1 MIALTLAEIATAI
14 GGELVSGAPDRVVDG
29 SVETDSRLVGAGSV
43 FFALLGEETDGHRF
57 VPGAA
62 EAGAALVVTE
72 RAVELPEGTD
82 TAQVVVAD
90 GYAALAALAHEVVAR
105 VRASSADRVDERGE
119 PAPLRVVGITGSN
132 GKTSTKNML
141 RTILE
146 QHGATVAPQ
155 GSFNNH
161 VGAPVSMLRI
171 THDTRFLVVEMGASG
186 KGHIAKLVSI
196 AEPDVGV
203 VLKVGLAHAGEFGGI
218 EATQRAKSEMVTD
231 LPATATALLNVDDDR
246 VASMRAITD
255 ATVVGFGTSAGADY
269 RISGIE
275 TDRSGTRFTLTA
287 PLLTGTA
294 GLPLARQS
302 GTGGV
307 GPVRPGGDG
316 LDDATDQPGGTDRFP
331 ETVDVR
337 LAILG
342 EHHAMNASAA
352 LTVAHLWGV
361 PLAAG
366 AEALASMTRAERW
379 RMELLQGGPEGVT
392 VINDAYNASPD
403 SMAAALRT
411 LAQVVR
417 PGERSVAVL
426 GEMAELGEFSTE
438 EHDTIGRLVVRLNI
452 GQLVVVGP
460 GAAPIHQA
468 ATLEGSWDGESVYIE
483 DVDDAVHVLQE
494 MVRPGDVVLVKS
506 SKSAELRFLGDRL
519 GGVTE

>member
-1 MIALTLAEIATAI
+1 MIALTLAEIAAAI
-14 GGELVSGAPDRVVDG
+14 GGELVDGAPEQVVDG
-29 SVETDSRLVGAGSV
+29 SVETDSRLVAAGSV

-57 VPGAA
+57 VPNAVQ
-62 EAGAALVVTE
+62 AGAALVVTE
-72 RAVELPEGTD
+72 RAVALPDGTAA
-82 TAQVVVAD
+82 AQVVVSD

-105 VRASSADRVDERGE
+105 VRASSADRTDEQGR

-161 VGAPVSMLRI
+161 VGAPVSMLRV

-186 KGHIAKLVSI
+186 TGHIAKLVWI

-255 ATVVGFGTSAGADY
+255 ARVVGFGTSAGADY
-269 RISGIE
+269 RIAGIE

-287 PLLTGTA
+287 P
-294 GLPLARQS
+294 
-302 GTGGV
+302 
-307 GPVRPGGDG
+307 PVPHEAAADHE
-316 LDDATDQPGGTDRFP
+316 GGTSPVP

-411 LAQVVR
+411 LAQIVR

-483 DVDDAVHVLQE
+483 DVDAAVHALQE

>member
-14 GGELVSGAPDRVVDG
+14 GGELVHGAPEQVVDG
-29 SVETDSRLVGAGSV
+29 SVETDSRLVAAGSV

-57 VPGAA
+57 VPNAV

-72 RAVELPEGTD
+72 RAVALPDGAA
-82 TAQVVVAD
+82 TAQVVVSD

-105 VRASSADRVDERGE
+105 VRASSADRTGE
-119 PAPLRVVGITGSN
+119 QGGPAPLRVVGITGSN

-186 KGHIAKLVSI
+186 TGHIAKLVSI

-255 ATVVGFGTSAGADY
+255 ARVVGFGTSAGADY
-269 RISGIE
+269 RIDGIE

-287 PLLTGTA
+287 P
-294 GLPLARQS
+294 
-302 GTGGV
+302 
-307 GPVRPGGDG
+307 PVPDEAAA
-316 LDDATDQPGGTDRFP
+316 DHEGGTSPVP

-460 GAAPIHQA
+460 GAAPIHRA

-483 DVDDAVHVLQE
+483 DVDAAVHALQE

>member
-1 MIALTLAEIATAI
+1 MIAMTLAEIATAV
-14 GGELVSGAPDRVVDG
+14 GGELIGGAQATDVAEPGDLVVEG
-29 SVETDSRLVGAGSV
+29 SVETDSRLVRPGSV
-43 FFALLGEETDGHRF
+43 FFALPGEVTDGRRF
-57 VPGAA
+57 VPAA
-62 EAGAALVVTE
+62 VDAGAALVITPE
-72 RAVELPEGTD
+72 RVD
-82 TAQVVVAD
+82 TTAPQIVVAD
-90 GYAALAALAHEVVAR
+90 GYEALAALAHEVVTR
-105 VRASSADRVDERGE
+105 VRMSTADRVDADGR

-146 QHGATVAPQ
+146 QHGATVAPE

-161 VGAPVSMLRI
+161 VGAPISMLRV
-171 THDTRFLVVEMGASG
+171 TYDTRFLVVEMGASG
-186 KGHIAKLVSI
+186 VGHIAKLVSI
-196 AEPDVGV
+196 AEPDLGV

-246 VASMRAITD
+246 VASMRDLTA
-255 ATVVGFGTSAGADY
+255 ARVVGFGTSAEADY
-269 RISGIE
+269 RITGIE

-287 PLLTGTA
+287 P
-294 GLPLARQS
+294 
-302 GTGGV
+302 
-307 GPVRPGGDG
+307 PVRHEGDRPT
-316 LDDATDQPGGTDRFP
+316 DATLSGGPDH
-331 ETVDVR
+331 VDVR

-361 PLAAG
+361 PLTDGAA
-366 AEALASMTRAERW
+366 ALASMTRAERW

-403 SMAAALRT
+403 STAAALRT
-411 LAQVVR
+411 LAQIVR
-417 PGERSVAVL
+417 PGERTVAVL
-426 GEMAELGEFSTE
+426 GEMAELGEYSVE
-438 EHDTIGRLVVRLNI
+438 EHDRIGRLVVRLGI
-452 GQLVVVGP
+452 GQLVVVGR
-460 GAAPIHQA
+460 GAMPIHQA

-483 DVDDAVHVLQE
+483 DVDDAVRAMQE
-494 MVRPGDVVLVKS
+494 MLRPGDVVLVKS

>member
-1 MIALTLAEIATAI
+1 MIALTLAEIATAV
-14 GGELVSGAPDRVVDG
+14 GGELVAGAQATDVADQGDLVVDG
-29 SVETDSRLVGAGSV
+29 SVETDSRLVRPGSV
-43 FFALLGEETDGHRF
+43 FFALPGEVTDGRRF
-57 VPGAA
+57 VPAA
-62 EAGAALVVTE
+62 TEAGAALVITPERVETTAPQIVVT
-72 RAVELPEGTD
+72 
-82 TAQVVVAD
+82 D
-90 GYAALAALAHEVVAR
+90 GYEALAALAHEVVTR
-105 VRASSADRVDERGE
+105 VRMSSADRVDADGR

-146 QHGATVAPQ
+146 RHGETVAPQ

-161 VGAPVSMLRI
+161 VGAPISMLRI
-171 THDTRFLVVEMGASG
+171 THDTRSLVVEMGASG
-186 KGHIAKLVSI
+186 VGHIAKLVSI

-231 LPATATALLNVDDDR
+231 LPASATALLNVDDDR
-246 VASMRAITD
+246 VASMRDLTA
-255 ATVVGFGTSAGADY
+255 AQVVGFGTSADADY

-287 PLLTGTA
+287 P
-294 GLPLARQS
+294 P
-302 GTGGV
+302 
-307 GPVRPGGDG
+307 GP
-316 LDDATDQPGGTDRFP
+316 TGGTDHLP

-342 EHHAMNASAA
+342 EHHATNASAA

-361 PLAAG
+361 PLASG

-403 SMAAALRT
+403 STAAALRT
-411 LAQVVR
+411 LAQIVR
-417 PGERSVAVL
+417 PGERTVAVL
-426 GEMAELGEFSTE
+426 GEMAELGEFATE
-438 EHDTIGRLVVRLNI
+438 EHDRIGRLVVRLGI
-452 GQLVVVGP
+452 GQLVVVGR
-460 GAAPIHQA
+460 AAMPIHQA
-468 ATLEGSWDGESVYIE
+468 ATLEGSWDGESVFIE
-483 DVDDAVHVLQE
+483 DVDDAVHQLQE
-494 MVRPGDVVLVKS
+494 MLRPGDVVLVKS

>member
-1 MIALTLAEIATAI
+1 MIAMTLAEIATAVGGELI
-14 GGELVSGAPDRVVDG
+14 GGEQATDVAEPGDLVVEG
-29 SVETDSRLVGAGSV
+29 SVETDSRLVRPGSV
-43 FFALLGEETDGHRF
+43 FFALPGEVTDGRRF
-57 VPGAA
+57 VPAA
-62 EAGAALVVTE
+62 VDAGAALVITPERVDTTAPQIVVT
-72 RAVELPEGTD
+72 
-82 TAQVVVAD
+82 D
-90 GYAALAALAHEVVAR
+90 GYEALAALAHEVVTR
-105 VRASSADRVDERGE
+105 VRMSTADRVDADGR

-146 QHGATVAPQ
+146 QHGATVAPE

-161 VGAPVSMLRI
+161 VGAPISMLRV
-171 THDTRFLVVEMGASG
+171 TYDSRYLVVEMGASG
-186 KGHIAKLVSI
+186 VGHIAKLVST
-196 AEPDVGV
+196 AEPDLGV

-246 VASMRAITD
+246 VASMRDLTA
-255 ATVVGFGTSAGADY
+255 ARVVGFGTSAEADY
-269 RISGIE
+269 RITGIE

-287 PLLTGTA
+287 P
-294 GLPLARQS
+294 
-302 GTGGV
+302 
-307 GPVRPGGDG
+307 PG
-316 LDDATDQPGGTDRFP
+316 QPGGPDH
-331 ETVDVR
+331 VDVR

-361 PLAAG
+361 PLADG
-366 AEALASMTRAERW
+366 AAALASMTRAERW

-403 SMAAALRT
+403 STAAALRT
-411 LAQVVR
+411 LAQIVR
-417 PGERSVAVL
+417 PGERTVAVL
-426 GEMAELGEFSTE
+426 GEMAELGEYSVE
-438 EHDTIGRLVVRLNI
+438 EHDRIGRLVVRLGI
-452 GQLVVVGP
+452 GQLVVVGR
-460 GAAPIHQA
+460 GAMPIHQA

-483 DVDDAVHVLQE
+483 DVDDAVRAMQE
-494 MVRPGDVVLVKS
+494 MLRPGDVVLVKS

>member
-14 GGELVSGAPDRVVDG
+14 GGELVHGAPEQVVDG
-29 SVETDSRLVGAGSV
+29 SVETDSRLVAAGSV

-57 VPGAA
+57 VPNAV

-72 RAVELPEGTD
+72 RAVALPDGAA
-82 TAQVVVAD
+82 TAQVVVSD

-105 VRASSADRVDERGE
+105 VRASSADRTDEQGR

-186 KGHIAKLVSI
+186 TGHIAKLVSI

-255 ATVVGFGTSAGADY
+255 ARVVGFGTSAGADY
-269 RISGIE
+269 RIAGIE

-287 PLLTGTA
+287 P
-294 GLPLARQS
+294 
-302 GTGGV
+302 
-307 GPVRPGGDG
+307 PVPDEAAA
-316 LDDATDQPGGTDRFP
+316 DHEGGTSPVP

-483 DVDDAVHVLQE
+483 DVDAAVHALQE